1 MWSSRVA
8 VAARPCAS
16 RGEHPWERAP
26 GRASHRVSAALAVI
40 AWAFFPLAFAQDPPV
55 RIGPEIVVTATRVAQ
70 RLSDA
75 LGAVSVITASD
86 IAASGQQSLL
96 ELLQVHGGVEI
107 TSNGGLG
114 QPSAVFIRGANSAHT
129 LVLVDGVRFASATT
143 GTTAFENIPLDQI
156 ERIEIVPG
164 PLSSV
169 YGSDAIGGVI
179 QIFTKSGRYSPGASV
194 TAGYGT
200 YDTRAL
206 NASVS
211 RSVKQTDF
219 TLSAGYRDSD
229 SIDATKP
236 AIPFGQH
243 NPDRDRYRN
252 TSFSGKLAHRFTPD
266 HVLGAT
272 AFSSEGRTQFDSG
285 PASDDVNRQKLATY
299 SVHSENQIVRAWQS
313 LVRLSTGRDAV
324 DLTGSFPAT
333 FRTEQDQATWQNTFI
348 VPSGSVL
355 AGVEYLRQ
363 NVESTADYTAS
374 ARTIRSV
381 FLGYRGDY
389 GDHGVQISARH
400 DDNSQFGGHTT
411 GSIGYGFRL
420 TNEVRLRAAYGNAFH
435 APTFNDLYF
444 PGFSNPNLKP
454 ERSHNT
460 EVGID
465 YQVRGQRF
473 GATLFEN
480 RVTDLIVFDLATFLP
495 QNIDRARVR
504 GAELSYHGEILGT
517 QLRSKLNWQDPENAV
532 TGAQLQRRAKVF
544 GSVAAARSIAAWR
557 FGAEV
562 FGSGERFDSNNE
574 SPGSRLPGYA
584 LLNLFV
590 TRTIAPNWLAELR
603 WNNVTDKHY
612 ELVQFYNAPGSNV
625 FVSIRWTPRP

>member
-1 MWSSRVA
+1 MWSFRLA
-8 VAARPCAS
+8 VAARQCAP
-16 RGEHPWERAP
+16 RGEPLLERAP
-26 GRASHRVSAALAVI
+26 GRASHRASAALGVI
-40 AWAFFPLAFAQDPPV
+40 ACAFLPPALAQTAPV
-55 RIGPEIVVTATRVAQ
+55 QVGPETVVTATRVAQ

-75 LGAVSVITASD
+75 LVAVSVITAGD

-114 QPSAVFIRGANSAHT
+114 QPSAVFIRGGNSAHT
-129 LVLVDGVRFASATT
+129 LVLVDGVRLASATT

-156 ERIEIVPG
+156 ERIEMVPG
-164 PLSSV
+164 PLSSL

-211 RSVKQTDF
+211 RSVRETDF

-236 AIPFGQH
+236 TIPFGQH
-243 NPDRDRYRN
+243 NPDRDSYRN
-252 TSFSGKLAHRFTPD
+252 TSFSGKIAHRFNRD
-266 HVLGAT
+266 HVVGAT
-272 AFSSEGRTQFDSG
+272 ALYSEGRTQFDSG
-285 PASDDVNRQKLATY
+285 ADSDDINRQKLATY
-299 SVHSENQIVRAWQS
+299 SVYSENQIIPAWQS
-313 LVRLSTGRDAV
+313 LVRLGTGRDAI

-348 VPSGSVL
+348 VPAGSVL

-363 NVESTADYTAS
+363 KVESTEDYTTS

-389 GDHGVQISARH
+389 GDHGVQINARR
-400 DDNSQFGGHTT
+400 DDNSQFGGHST
-411 GSIGYGFRL
+411 GSVGYALRL
-420 TNEVRLRAAYGNAFH
+420 TTDLRLRAAYGNAFH

-444 PGFSNPNLKP
+444 PGFGNPNLKP
-454 ERSHNT
+454 ERSRNG

-495 QNIDRARVR
+495 QNIDRARIR
-504 GAELSYHGEILGT
+504 GAELSYHGEIAGT

-532 TGAQLQRRAKVF
+532 TGAQLRRRAKVF
-544 GSVAAARSIAAWR
+544 GSVAATRSIAAWR
-557 FGAEV
+557 FSAEV
-562 FGSGERFDSNNE
+562 FGSGERFDSSDE

-590 TRTIAPNWLAELR
+590 TRTIAPNWQVELR

-612 ELVQFYNAPGSNV
+612 ELVQFYNTPGSNV
-625 FVSIRWTPRP
+625 FVSIKWTPTP

>member
-1 MWSSRVA
+1 MGSSRCA
-8 VAARPCAS
+8 NAARLCAS
-16 RGEHPWERAP
+16 RRGPLSRKASYRAK
-26 GRASHRVSAALAVI
+26 VALGVI
-40 AWAFFPLAFAQDPPV
+40 ACALLPPAFAQSPFRV
-55 RIGPEIVVTATRVAQ
+55 EPEIVVTATRMAQ
-70 RLSDA
+70 PSSDTLA
-75 LGAVSVITASD
+75 AVSVITAEN
-86 IAASGQQSLL
+86 IATSGQQSLL

-129 LVLVDGVRFASATT
+129 LVLVDGVRLASATT

-156 ERIEIVPG
+156 ERIEIVRG

-200 YDTRAL
+200 YDTRAF

-211 RSVKQTDF
+211 GSVRETNF

-229 SIDATKP
+229 GIDATKP

-243 NPDRDRYRN
+243 NPDRDTYRN
-252 TSFSGKLAHRFTPD
+252 RSFSGKIAHRFNRD
-266 HVLGAT
+266 HVVGAT
-272 AFSSEGRTQFDSG
+272 ALYSEGRTQFDNG
-285 PASDDVNRQKLATY
+285 PTTDDVNCQKLAAY
-299 SVHSENQIVRAWQS
+299 SVYSENQIVSAWRS
-313 LVRLSTGRDAV
+313 LVRISTGRDAI

-348 VPSGSVL
+348 VPAGSVL
-355 AGVEYLRQ
+355 AGFEYLRQ
-363 NVESTADYTAS
+363 DVESTADYTTS

-389 GDHGVQISARH
+389 RDHGVQINVRR
-400 DDNSQFGGHTT
+400 DDYSQFGGHST
-411 GSIGYGFRL
+411 GSVGYAWRL
-420 TNEVRLRAAYGNAFH
+420 MPDLRLRAAYGNAFH

-444 PGFSNPNLKP
+444 PDFGNPNLKP
-454 ERSHNT
+454 ERSRNG

-465 YQVRGQRF
+465 YEVRGQRF
-473 GATLFEN
+473 AATLFES
-480 RVTDLIVFDLATFLP
+480 RITDLIVFDLTTFLP
-495 QNIDRARVR
+495 QNIDRARIR
-504 GAELSYHGEILGT
+504 GAELSHQGAIMGT
-517 QLRSKLNWQDPENAV
+517 HLKARLTWQDPQNAV
-532 TGAQLQRRAKVF
+532 TGAQLPRRAKVF
-544 GSVAAARSIAAWR
+544 GSVAATRAIGEWR

-562 FGSGERFDSNNE
+562 LGGGERFDSSDE
-574 SPGSRLPGYA
+574 SRPSRLPGYA

-590 TRTIAPNWLAELR
+590 TRTIAPDWQVELR

-612 ELVQFYNAPGSNV
+612 ELARFYNTPGSNV
-625 FVSIRWTPRP
+625 FVSVKWTPTSAGAKR